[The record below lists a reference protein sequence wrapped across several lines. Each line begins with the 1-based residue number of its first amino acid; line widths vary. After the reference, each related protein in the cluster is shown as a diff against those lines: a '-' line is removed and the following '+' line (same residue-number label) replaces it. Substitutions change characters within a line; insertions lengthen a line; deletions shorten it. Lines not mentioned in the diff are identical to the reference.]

1 MHNTRRLSLIFL
13 FALLAVAV
21 AGQKNISSPY
31 GRYGVGNLSSQGT
44 FRTLAMGGISSG
56 IRNNLTL
63 NYQTPASYS
72 SIDTAS
78 FIFDFGLD
86 YGVIR
91 LNDGDLNYYSSDLN
105 FSHLLLGFPIMKGFG
120 VSAGIM
126 PFSNGNYIISDTF
139 SPDMPGLDVAGTLT
153 ETHKGVGGY
162 QKAIIGA
169 GYSLFRYLSVGMNA
183 FIVFG
188 DIARY
193 NEFAFGTN
201 YSSFNTRKQSTNS
214 LVGIGYEASMQ
225 FMVPLPERRF
235 VNAGL
240 TYTPGMNLRTTNDEM
255 VMRYSYVQTSLLAFD
270 TIFYDQ
276 TDTTSRFPYT
286 FRGGISFGKEDKLT
300 VGADIV
306 YSAWSKASLPGN
318 YGTYANAISLN
329 AGAEYIPDKYSNYS
343 FFNRIEYRI
352 GCHYDESYALYGGTQ
367 VKQYGLTLGAG
378 IPLRKSRSRIS
389 VYVDLSTRGS
399 TDGSLYKESMLT
411 AGLSLNLFDF
421 WFLKAKY
428 D

>member
-1 MHNTRRLSLIFL
+1 MHSIRRLSLICL
-13 FALLAVAV
+13 FALLVTAV

-31 GRYGVGNLSSQGT
+31 GRYGIGNLSSQGT

-86 YGVIR
+86 YGVTR
-91 LNDGDLNYYSSDLN
+91 LNDGNLNYSSSDLN

-120 VSAGIM
+120 FSAGIM
-126 PFSNGNYIISDTF
+126 PFSNGNYVISDEF
-139 SPDMPGLDVAGTLT
+139 SPDLPGLDVAGTLT
-153 ETHKGVGGY
+153 EMHKGVGGY
-162 QKAIIGA
+162 QKAVIGT
-169 GYSLFRYLSVGMNA
+169 GYSPFRNLSVGINA

-188 DIARY
+188 DITRY
-193 NEFAFGTN
+193 NEFAFGASN
-201 YSSFNTRKQSTNS
+201 SSFNTRKQTTNS

-225 FMVPLPERRF
+225 LMVPLSERRF

-240 TYTPGMNLRTTNDEM
+240 TFTPGMNLRTKNDEM
-255 VMRYSYVQTSLLAFD
+255 VMRYSYIQTSLLAFD
-270 TIFYDQ
+270 TVYYNKIN
-276 TDTTSRFPYT
+276 TTSRFPYT
-286 FRGGISFGKEDKLT
+286 IRGGISFGQEDKLT

-306 YSAWSKASLPGN
+306 YSAWSEASLPGN
-318 YGTYANAISLN
+318 YGTYANTISLG

-343 FFNRIEYRI
+343 FIKRIEYRA
-352 GCHYDESYALYGGTQ
+352 GCHFDESYALYEGAQ

-378 IPLRKSRSRIS
+378 VPLRKSRSRIS
-389 VYVDLSTRGS
+389 LYVDWSTRGN
-399 TDGSLYKESMLT
+399 TDNGLYKESMIT